1 MESLESM
8 NTEEKHVYRYIPEII
23 TRQWSSDGRTIDYVE
38 LNDDTLYSTP
48 ISEAFTTDI
57 AWDIS
62 PDALDNTDVFGNESF
77 TSVIT
82 SLAAG
87 DSPLSGRPD
96 YWTIM
101 LILSEFYSNPF
112 SFGRYDSILSES
124 MKGVKNTRENV
135 ERVSEE
141 VKRKLSGKMTASELI
156 TLRRNAV
163 FAVPYLFDLTPA
175 ILSSSE
181 GDSFILAA
189 DPLLLFN
196 PLFPGRTNSIDT
208 SFHSN
213 GTVLMMPLTPQRM
226 LCLYDRNVYKLM
238 SGVLS
243 HEDTFLFNRITFL
256 SSPVS
261 VVKDYETRDK
271 SSLTGEGNPYLM
283 TNDFKPS
290 VFGIRARSV
299 EMDRDGVRT
308 YCARLSQFDTAYFTR
323 LLESTPAKEALE
335 KRIDYAVS
343 LLSR

>member
-1 MESLESM
+1 M

-23 TRQWSSDGRTIDYVE
+23 TRQWSSDVGNVDYIE

-48 ISEAFTTDI
+48 TAEAFTTDI
-57 AWDIS
+57 AWDLS

-77 TSVIT
+77 TSVIS

-87 DSPLSGRPD
+87 DSSLSGRPD

-101 LILSEFYSNPF
+101 LLLSEFYSNPF

-135 ERVSEE
+135 EKVSEE
-141 VKRKLSGKMTASELI
+141 VKRKLSEKMTASELI

-163 FAVPYLFDLTPA
+163 FAVPYLFDLTPV
-175 ILSSSE
+175 ILSAAE
-181 GDSFILAA
+181 GDSFILSA

-196 PLFPGRTNSIDT
+196 PLFPGRTNSIET
-208 SFHSN
+208 PFHSN

-243 HEDTFLFNRITFL
+243 HEDTVLFNRITFL

-261 VVKDYETRDK
+261 VVRDFENADK
-271 SSLTGEGNPYLM
+271 SWMNGKGNPYLM
-283 TNDFKPS
+283 TNDYIPS

-299 EMDRDGVRT
+299 EMERDGVRP
-308 YCARLSQFDTAYFTR
+308 YCAALSQFDTLYFTR
-323 LLESTPAKEALE
+323 SLERTPAKEALE